1 MAKMVIK
8 RFGVFSA
15 AKIYAVVMAGVGLV
29 IGVPLGLIMIVFGAA
44 MMSSSGS
51 GGAAGGGVGIGL
63 GLFYM
68 IGLPI
73 MYGIIGF
80 IFGAIGAAIYNV
92 ASRTIGGLEMEL
104 ENAEAAY
111 TVPPSPSWGA
121 QDYGQPGQQ
130 PGQQQYPY

>member
-8 RFGVFSA
+8 RFGVFSS
-15 AKIYAVVMAGVGLV
+15 AKIYAVVMAGLGLV
-29 IGVPLGLIMIVFGAA
+29 LGVPLGLLMIVFGAA
-44 MMSSSGS
+44 MMSSSWS

-68 IGLPI
+68 VGLPI
-73 MYGIIGF
+73 IYGIMGF
-80 IFGAIGAAIYNV
+80 VFGAIGALIYNM
-92 ASRTIGGLEMEL
+92 AARTIGGLEMEL

-111 TVPPSPSWGA
+111 TAPPSPSWGA
-121 QDYGQPGQQ
+121 QEYGQPGQQ

>member
-15 AKIYAVVMAGVGLV
+15 AKIYAVVMAGIGLV
-29 IGVPLGLIMIVFGAA
+29 IGIPLGLLMIIFGAA
-44 MMSSSGS
+44 MMSVSGRGS
-51 GGAAGGGVGIGL
+51 AAGGGVGIGI

-73 MYGIIGF
+73 MYGVLGF
-80 IFGAIGAAIYNV
+80 IIGAIGAAIYNL
-92 ASRTIGGLEMEL
+92 AAGMLGGVELEL
-104 ENAEAAY
+104 ENAESSYA
-111 TVPPSPSWGA
+111 TPPAPQWNSE
-121 QDYGQPGQQ
+121 QQYQQP

>member
-15 AKIYAVVMAGVGLV
+15 AKIYAVVMAGVGV
-29 IGVPLGLIMIVFGAA
+29 VVGVPLGLIMIVFGAA
-44 MMSSSGS
+44 MMSSTGR
-51 GGAAGGGVGIGL
+51 GGAAGGGLGIGL

-68 IGLPI
+68 IALPI

-80 IFGAIGAAIYNV
+80 IFGAIGAAIYNM
-92 ASRTIGGLEMEL
+92 ASRTIGGLELEL
-104 ENAEAAY
+104 ENAGDAY
-111 TVPPSPSWGA
+111 SAPPSPSWGA
-121 QDYGQPGQQ
+121 QEHQQ

>member
-15 AKIYAVVMAGVGLV
+15 AKIYAVVMAGLGLV

-44 MMSSSGS
+44 MMSSTGS
-51 GGAAGGGVGIGL
+51 GAAGGGVGIGL

-73 MYGIIGF
+73 MYGVFGF
-80 IFGAIGAAIYNV
+80 IFGAIGAGIYNL

-104 ENAEAAY
+104 ENAEVAY
-111 TVPPSPSWGA
+111 SAPPSPSWGA
-121 QDYGQPGQQ
+121 QEYQQPGQQ